1 MRIQFH
7 FRRTAVQ
14 VLRFASSLIILY
26 PLSIVILGA
35 LKDKAGAA
43 RMSFALPERMMLI
56 QNLQTVFENANV
68 GTGFRSSIIIAA
80 GAVTGTLLVAGVAA
94 FVLQRRSTRLS
105 SLLFSLFLLGMI
117 IPGNIIANF
126 RIMLALNLYGTLL
139 APILLLITG
148 MIPVNLFLFHGYFK
162 SLPRE
167 LDEAAYMEGCPVLVF
182 YGRVMLPLAAP
193 MAATSAIIV
202 FLTAWNAF
210 VMPLYFL
217 TNPDLYTLPLSIYYF
232 VGEYTSD
239 WNLVFTDILV
249 VAAPIVLVF
258 LLLQRYIISGLTGA
272 AVKG

>member
-1 MRIQFH
+1 MTVASRI
-7 FRRTAVQ
+7 RRVIVQ
-14 VLRFASSLIILY
+14 ALRFGSSIIILY
-26 PLSIVILGA
+26 PLSIVVLGA

-43 RMSFALPERMMLI
+43 RMDFSLPDQVVFLE
-56 QNLQTVFENANV
+56 NLRTVIENANV

-80 GAVTGTLLVAGVAA
+80 GAVTGTLLVSGIAA
-94 FVLQRRSTRLS
+94 FVLQRRNTRVS
-105 SLLFSLFLLGMI
+105 SAFVSLFLLGMI

-126 RIMLALNLYGTLL
+126 RIMMALNLYGTLL
-139 APILLLITG
+139 APILLLVTG
-148 MIPVNLFLFHGYFK
+148 MIPLNLFLFHGYFK

-167 LDEAAYMEGCPVLVF
+167 LDEAAYMEGCPVLTF
-182 YGRVMLPLAAP
+182 YAKVMLPLAAP

-202 FLTAWNAF
+202 FLGSWNAF

-232 VGEYTSD
+232 VGEYASD

-249 VAAPIVLVF
+249 VAAPVLVVF
-258 LLLQRYIISGLTGA
+258 LFLQRYIVAGLTGA